1 MAKQVSSTYGD
12 ALFQLAVESNQ
23 VDIVLEELTGLI
35 QVLQENEDLIRILT
49 HPEVVR
55 EDKLKLLQNVF
66 QGRLSDAVMGTLMI
80 VVRNDRSS
88 ELQSVLE
95 YVIGRIKEYKK
106 IGIAYVTSAVEL
118 GNEQKSR
125 IEQRLIET
133 TEYLSMEMH
142 YKVDA
147 SLLGGLVIRIEDRVV
162 DSSIKRQ
169 LERMSTALSQG

>member
-12 ALFQLAVESNQ
+12 ALFQLAVENNQ

-118 GNEQKSR
+118 GNEQKSK

-169 LERMSTALSQG
+169 LERMSATLSQG